1 MHASMIRSFLNKS
14 RRVPRGTTN
23 GTPCAGGSRGS
34 FALIREAPT
43 ALVALVVA
51 MLILAISSRPCDAL
65 VCCSPS
71 GACTVVSSIC
81 SGNTFPVGGGTCSP
95 NPCSGVCCNITTG
108 ACSIVGGSPAGSSLC
123 SSPNTYTYQATSSSC
138 TPNPCPPAGNT
149 CAFAVTIATG
159 SAAFSTTSA
168 TTDGPNPQPEC
179 DPSFPNFLNDIWY
192 RYVPVQ
198 SGALTASTC
207 NQATFDTKVGVYTGA
222 CGSLTLIGCSED
234 APGCAGFTSAVQV
247 AVTAGQ
253 AVLVRIGSYDQLS
266 GSGTLTLSQ
275 INSGRCC
282 AADGACT
289 FVAASLCA
297 GVAGA
302 EGSVCSPNPC
312 PQPMGA
318 CCEVGGTCT
327 LVSRPSCAG
336 IYRGDSTTCGT
347 QNCAADLA
355 YLDFTSAILSREILR
370 WEYSLNPNPRMYA
383 VLAALRRVATLN
395 PNAKLAQLNQF
406 ATAYDQMLSTA
417 YLGDPQLFFGA
428 NLITAVRFPA
438 APVSTAGMNLE
449 VGAEVL
455 TDLDLDP
462 SGPPY
467 GDRTWQLSWFQS
479 VQDRSLVDS
488 ATMGDVL
495 LSEFRGI
502 DADGAYNPALKAAAL
517 AFVRTQLRSVPAL
530 GNINPTP
537 SATELHASYPAIE
550 TAFSL
555 LPPNAA
561 QYAAD
566 AAGGFAALNALTT
579 GEFTVVQSF
588 LAAKRTEIISI
599 LTTQNPTLESSI
611 VAASTQTAVTAAL
624 GARLADQIQVAT
636 SRARM
641 GMFIETIRNQTPVMQ
656 RTVVEQR
663 LHTAAAHTQTADW
676 MTNTKSVV
684 QGLFAIAGGAKSIY
698 ESKGMSAASAGG
710 DIYGGLQQVLGVFGV
725 DVDIPILG
733 PLLSPTVSKP
743 PVDNTVR
750 NLVLQLQAQMESL
763 RSTMD
768 ARFDKVDKN
777 LSDIYSTMLNQFA
790 AQNLQNQYTYE
801 QLQGIQQTLSIQ
813 SSNMARF
820 EQDLFGVLDN
830 FLNHFLL
837 VDLNTALDF
846 QRRNQSDLPFTGGGS
861 FATYEGSLFT
871 WATENAAD
879 ATRAGTTSTL
889 TYDATA
895 LTPLMF
901 TNPVQPIGFRINGLR
916 TMATQI
922 PGSPALPSLGATA
935 VVNPTTWAVNAD
947 TYGYFARQNPWY
959 TLRVLSNAPARL
971 SSVISKGADVQ
982 MVMNNARSSQL
993 FTRLIADYKSKLTSL
1008 KTPLDAIDAQV
1019 LQPYPGIDIFGA
1031 VDQPVAKALLD
1042 NTASDTGNRN
1052 YPAALMAQYNAICN
1066 GTVYDSSIGG
1076 FTYRC
1081 PDLHQCDFEGGN
1093 CPRNTPLSSP
1103 NPSRVQGVGNLDAWG
1118 WDAAHVFLP
1127 PEYKVAAALKL
1138 DGPTAG
1144 SRGRDLSNYAF
1155 CWRLSGTNGYNTS
1168 SQNWTTNS
1176 NGLVTG
1182 SIDVELWWNP
1192 NDNANYAA
1200 TSNNGGP
1207 ALKPFYIPGDGRG
1220 MTLIVTRRFSFTMR
1234 ANDQCGFNFEPRY
1247 AFSNRWDTVYEG
1259 CLDCNC
1265 SGVTTIFDHFFDAQS
1280 SDSVT
1285 GMPGTRVWTATTI
1298 VNQAAL
1304 DQVRAEIRQ
1313 KFKSLQ
1319 FDIYN
1324 RYAAALAD
1332 ASNNLTVK
1340 NAADL
1345 ATVPVKAI
1353 DAYAALGIPESLRRS
1368 ELLRGILRGN
1378 ELGLDRTA
1386 MYDYYTKIAN
1396 GIGAATTPL
1405 TARPQYFWNGS
1416 NPSIAL
1422 TRCNYLQQELTAILN
1437 ANRPEQCPMMQ
1448 WSLANLNHLGN
1459 NIGKV
1464 ARDDRYVMR
1473 RASTPLVVQ
1482 APGVLGNDTP
1492 APRPAGQNANLSAE
1506 LFTLPSQGTVT
1517 LNANGG
1523 FTYTPP
1529 SPLPPNLTSVTFQYK
1544 AKANLSPPS
1553 TNPLDF
1559 ETSDPVTVLID
1570 IGDDCV
1576 PTILAQPQPSSL
1588 VVNGVASFSV
1598 AAGANGRVSYRW
1610 YRNGVPLVD
1619 SQFGACC
1626 AGSDGC
1632 WLVGQAD
1639 CSHIGGNWFG
1649 AGTACGGVQVCYSC
1663 PLPVCPP
1670 ADLDTKISGAAT
1682 PLLTV
1687 INLHAADRGN
1697 YTCIVSSSCASVTTA
1712 NAALGS
1718 CAADFNG
1725 SGTPEVQDI
1734 FDFLGAWFSGSLSA
1748 DFNGSGMLQV
1758 QDIFDFLGAWFAG
1771 C

>member
-1 MHASMIRSFLNKS
+1 MHASMIRRFPDKC
-14 RRVPRGTTN
+14 RRVLSGTADATS
-23 GTPCAGGSRGS
+23 GDGRSRGS
-34 FALIREAPT
+34 FALLHEGPT
-43 ALVALVVA
+43 ASVARVVA
-51 MLILAISSRPCDAL
+51 ILILAIFSRPCAAL

-71 GACTVVSSIC
+71 GACTIAQFVC
-81 SGNTFPVGGGTCSP
+81 SGNTFPVSGGSCSP

-108 ACSIVGGSPAGSSLC
+108 ACSIVGGTFGTSSLC
-123 SSPNTYTYQATSSSC
+123 PSPNTFTYQGTSSTC

-149 CAFAVTIATG
+149 CAFPVVIATG
-159 SAAFSTTSA
+159 STAFSTTSA

-179 DPSFPNFLNDIWY
+179 DPAFPNFLNDIWY

-207 NQATFDTKVGVYTGA
+207 NQATFDTKVAVYTGA

-253 AVLVRIGSYDQLS
+253 AVLIRIGSYDQLF
-266 GSGTLTLSQ
+266 GTGTLTLSQ
-275 INSGRCC
+275 INSGTCC

-318 CCEVGGTCT
+318 CCNVGGTCT
-327 LVSRPSCAG
+327 LVPRPSCSGA
-336 IYRGDSTTCGT
+336 YRGDSTSCAS
-347 QNCAADLA
+347 QSCAADLA
-355 YLDFTSAILSREILR
+355 YFDFTSGLLSREIVR

-406 ATAYDQMLSTA
+406 ATAYDQMLATA
-417 YLGDPQLFFGA
+417 YPNDPKLFFGS
-428 NLITAVRFPA
+428 NLMTAIRFPA
-438 APVSTAGMNLE
+438 APVSIAGMNLE
-449 VGAEVL
+449 VGAAVL

-467 GDRTWQLSWFQS
+467 GDRTWQISWFQGA
-479 VQDRSLVDS
+479 QDRSLVDS
-488 ATMGDVL
+488 TSIGEVL

-502 DADGAYNPALKAAAL
+502 DADGAYNPALRAAAL
-517 AFVRTQLRSVPAL
+517 AFVATQPRSVPAL

-537 SATELHASYPAIE
+537 SAAYLLANYPAIN
-550 TAFSL
+550 TAFGL

-579 GEFTVVQSF
+579 GEFTTVQSF
-588 LAAKRTEIISI
+588 LVAKRTEITSI
-599 LTTQNPTLESSI
+599 LTTQNPTLESSV
-611 VAASTQTAVTAAL
+611 VAASTQAAVSAAL
-624 GARLADQIQVAT
+624 AARLADQVQVAT

-656 RTVVEQR
+656 RTVVEQK
-663 LHTAAAHTQTADW
+663 LHVAAAHTQTADW
-676 MTNTKSVV
+676 MTNAKSVA
-684 QGLFAIAGGAKSIY
+684 QGLFAIAGGATSIY

-710 DIYGGLQQVLGVFGV
+710 DIYAGLQQVLGVFGV

-733 PLLSPTVSKP
+733 PLLSPTVAKP

-750 NLVLQLQAQMESL
+750 NLVLGLQAQMENL

-777 LSDIYSTMLNQFA
+777 LSDIYSTMLNQFS

-801 QLQGIQQTLSIQ
+801 QLQGIQQTLSTQ

-837 VDLNTALDF
+837 VDLNPALDF

-861 FATYEGSLFT
+861 FNTYEGSLFT

-879 ATRAGTTSTL
+879 ATRAGTTATL
-889 TYDATA
+889 TYNGTA

-901 TNPVQPIGFRINGLR
+901 TDPLQPIGFRINGLR
-916 TMATQI
+916 TMTTQI
-922 PGSPALPSLGATA
+922 PGSPVLSSLGATN

-959 TLRVLSNAPARL
+959 TSRVLSNAPARL
-971 SSVISKGADVQ
+971 GSVISKGTDVQ
-982 MVMNNARSSQL
+982 TVMSNARSPQL
-993 FTRLIADYKSKLTSL
+993 FTRLIADYQSKLTAL

-1031 VDQPVAKALLD
+1031 VDQPVAKALLN

-1066 GTVYDSSIGG
+1066 GTVFDSSIGG

-1081 PDLHQCDFEGGN
+1081 PDLRQCDFQGGN
-1093 CPRNTPLSSP
+1093 CPRNTPSSSA
-1103 NPSRVQGVGNLDAWG
+1103 NPTRVQGVGNLDAWG
-1118 WDAAHVFLP
+1118 WDATHVFLP

-1144 SRGRDLSNYAF
+1144 TRGRDLSNYVF
-1155 CWRLSGTNGYNTS
+1155 CWRLAGTNGYNTS

-1176 NGLVTG
+1176 NGFVTG

-1192 NDNANYAA
+1192 NDNANFAA
-1200 TSNNGGP
+1200 PSTNGGP

-1247 AFSNRWDTVYEG
+1247 MFSNRWDTVYEG
-1259 CLDCNC
+1259 CVDCNC
-1265 SGVTTIFDHFFDAQS
+1265 SGVTTIFDNFFEAQS
-1280 SDSVT
+1280 PDTVT
-1285 GMPGTRVWTATTI
+1285 GLPGTRVWTATTI
-1298 VNQAAL
+1298 VDQAAL

-1319 FDIYN
+1319 FDLYD
-1324 RYAAALAD
+1324 RYAAALED
-1332 ASNNLTVK
+1332 SSNNVTVK

-1345 ATVPVKAI
+1345 ATVPIKAI

-1378 ELGLDRTA
+1378 ELGLDRAA
-1386 MYDYYTKIAN
+1386 MRDYYRKIAD
-1396 GIGAATTPL
+1396 GIGAAATPL

-1422 TRCNYLQQELTAILN
+1422 TRCNYLQQELTAIFN
-1437 ANRPEQCPMMQ
+1437 ANRPEQSPMMQ
-1448 WSLANLNHLGN
+1448 WSLANLNHLRSN
-1459 NIGKV
+1459 AGKT

-1473 RASTPLVVQ
+1473 RVGTPLVVQ
-1482 APGVLGNDTP
+1482 PPGVLGNDTP
-1492 APRPAGQNANLSAE
+1492 APRPAGQTASLRAE
-1506 LFTLPSQGTVT
+1506 LFTLPTQGAVT
-1517 LNANGG
+1517 LNSDGG

-1529 SPLPPNLTSVTFQYK
+1529 SPLPANLTSVTFQYK

-1553 TNPLDF
+1553 TDPLDF
-1559 ETSDPVTVLID
+1559 ETSEPVTVLID

-1576 PTILAQPQPSSL
+1576 PTILAQPQSSSL
-1588 VVNGVASFSV
+1588 ALNGAASFLV
-1598 AAGANGRVSYRW
+1598 AAGANGRISYRW
-1610 YRNGVPLVD
+1610 HRNGVPLVD
-1619 SQFGACC
+1619 SLFGACC

-1632 WLVGQAD
+1632 WVVSQAD

-1649 AGTACGGVQVCYSC
+1649 AGTVCGGVQVCYSC

-1670 ADLDTKISGAAT
+1670 AELDTKIAGAAT
-1682 PLLTV
+1682 PLLTLT
-1687 INLHAADRGN
+1687 NLHAADRGN
-1697 YTCIVSSSCASVTTA
+1697 YTCIVSSSCASATTA
-1712 NAALGS
+1712 IAALGS

-1725 SGTPEVQDI
+1725 SGTSEVQDI
-1734 FDFLGAWFSGSLSA
+1734 FDFLSAWFSGNPSA
-1748 DFNGSGMLQV
+1748 DFNGSGSLQV
-1758 QDIFDFLGAWFAG
+1758 QDIFDFLSAWFAG